1 MTRPR
6 IALYGATGFT
16 GRLVASE
23 LAARGEA
30 FVASARN
37 STELDE
43 LAAAHPNTDIEI
55 RVATVDRPASLDAML
70 EGVDVLINCA
80 GPFIDVGPPVAEAAV
95 RNGAHYFDTTGE
107 QPFIKWAQTN
117 LDERA
122 AQQGVVVVPAC
133 AYEYATGDFAA
144 RVAVDSG
151 ARHLAICYAVRD
163 FRMSRGTMKSVVR
176 TLSKEGYTYV
186 DGHLQRRKPAYR
198 LFDVPLP
205 DGRRVTG
212 AWFAGGEPLTV
223 PRYAEVEQVENCL
236 AVGKITGRLMC
247 LASPLIPVMAGA
259 AENLLDKLVDVVGGD
274 PDSKG
279 PSPELTA
286 VAFDP
291 RSSQT
296 YVAVTGTDVYLT
308 TARIIVEAACR
319 TVDSP
324 PEEGGFSSP
333 AALFDAREFI
343 AAVGLTLVE

>member
-30 FVASARN
+30 FVVSGRRAQK
-37 STELDE
+37 LDA
-43 LAAAHPNTDIEI
+43 LAAEHPNADVET
-55 RVATVDRPASLDAML
+55 RVATIDQPQSLDAML
-70 EGVDVLINCA
+70 EGVEVLINCA
-80 GPFIDVGPPVAEAAV
+80 GPFTDLGPPVAEAAV

-117 LDERA
+117 LDEKA
-122 AQQGVVVVPAC
+122 ARQGVVVVPSC

-151 ARHLAICYAVRD
+151 ARHLGICYAVRD
-163 FRMSRGTMKSVVR
+163 FAMSRGTKKSVVR
-176 TLSKEGYTYV
+176 SVSNEGYTFV

-205 DGRRVTG
+205 GGRRVTG
-212 AWFAGGEPLTV
+212 AWFGGGEPLTV
-223 PRYAEVEQVENCL
+223 PRYADVEQVENCL
-236 AVGKITGRLMC
+236 AVGKTTGRLMR
-247 LASPLIPVMAGA
+247 LASPLIPAVAGA
-259 AENLLDKLVDVVGGD
+259 AESLLDKLVDVVGGD
-274 PDSKG
+274 PDSQER
-279 PSPELTA
+279 SPEFAA

-291 RSSQT
+291 RSSQM
-296 YVAVTGTDVYLT
+296 YAAVTGTYVYPT
-308 TARIIVEAACR
+308 TARIIVEAARR
-319 TVDSP
+319 TIASP

-333 AALFDAREFI
+333 AALFDVRDFI
-343 AAVGLTLVE
+343 ESVGLTLIE